1 MKRHA
6 MSALAD
12 TMELPADYSNPM
24 PSTRSM
30 KFTHSPND
38 LVLDRYT
45 IRRGIGV
52 GGFGEVYFAVS
63 QAGKEVAL
71 KRIQRNLEVELRGVS
86 HCLNLK
92 HLNLVSLHDVCR
104 DADDQAWVVM
114 EYVAG
119 PNLREVLDD
128 AAKSA
133 ASDSRNVLPSG
144 MFESQARHWFA
155 GAAAGVAHLHSAGLV
170 HRDIKPGNLFDD
182 NGIVKV
188 GDYGLSKFISASH
201 RSGHT
206 ESIGTFHYMAPE
218 IGRGQ
223 YGREI
228 DLYALGVILFE
239 MLTGELPFD
248 GETPQEII
256 VKHLTDSPDLS
267 RVPNQYR
274 NVIHRCL
281 QKDPS
286 KRPRDVAEML
296 SLASMPA
303 DQTPV
308 LAEVVSFDSKEQNG
322 DTFCFHPKNNR
333 RSEPVGAAGGV
344 ASPNTDGA
352 SMVLNTSTGEEPIAR
367 AVRNSFSDARA
378 WWRALE
384 TSPGIKLVLAISAVA
399 ILLINTHWLLP
410 VLSMVGFFYVPY
422 YVIRHVVL
430 QLSEPTS
437 YSPGA
442 TDSRSMPNQN
452 STAHAVANVRPAGKP
467 VMTKAQVRSLLRTSL
482 SERTRLSRSAEWATS
497 GMTSMIVA
505 GVLLLLS
512 SVIGMRSTPLTP
524 IALAPYVWMALVI
537 WLGAFGLLGI
547 GKFWEGSEGEGLV
560 RRLVSASW
568 GACVGLLAYA
578 LGHFL
583 MVPMD
588 EGLGRDIDATV
599 LPVSFYLESG
609 VPKAA
614 AMMGHFALLFALLR
628 MWKPV
633 DPLRRV
639 RLSLWAVTVAVVGE
653 WVVHQIVPVPQP
665 AGMLIAGGVIVM
677 TQLSAPWVKS
687 NAISTI

>member
-1 MKRHA
+1 

-12 TMELPADYSNPM
+12 TMELPADYSNPLATSR
-24 PSTRSM
+24 PM

-119 PNLREVLDD
+119 PNLREVMDE

-133 ASDSRNVLPSG
+133 ESDSRNVLPSG
-144 MFESQARHWFA
+144 LFESQVRHWFA
-155 GAAAGVAHLHSAGLV
+155 GASAGVAHLHSAGLV

-267 RVPNQYR
+267 RVPNPYR

-296 SLASMPA
+296 SLASMPS

-308 LAEVVSFDSKEQNG
+308 LAEVVTSESKPFDSDSSRFQSK
-322 DTFCFHPKNNR
+322 KR
-333 RSEPVGAAGGV
+333 RHADPVIAAGL
-344 ASPNTDGA
+344 ASPHAGGA
-352 SMVLNTSTGEEPIAR
+352 SMVLNSSAGEEPIAR

-384 TSPGIKLVLAISAVA
+384 TSPGIKLVLAVSAVA

-430 QLSEPTS
+430 QLSDPTS
-437 YSPGA
+437 YSPTS
-442 TDSRSMPNQN
+442 TDSQGLRQGGPH
-452 STAHAVANVRPAGKP
+452 AHAVANVRPAVKP
-467 VMTKAQVRSLLRTSL
+467 TMTKAQVRSLLRTSL
-482 SERTRLSRSAEWATS
+482 SDRTRLSRSAEWATS

-512 SVIGMRSTPLTP
+512 SVIGMRSTPFTP
-524 IALAPYVWMALVI
+524 MALAPYVWMALVI

-547 GKFWEGSEGEGLV
+547 GKFWEGSDGEGLV
-560 RRLVSASW
+560 RRLVSSSW
-568 GACVGLLAYA
+568 GACLGLLAFV

-588 EGLGRDIDATV
+588 EGLGRDIDATA

-677 TQLSAPWVKS
+677 TQLSAPWVKAD
-687 NAISTI
+687 AISTV